1 MADKLWKQFERR
13 VAAMFGCKRNIL
25 SGSCGRDDKT
35 ASDTTHPQ
43 LFIEIKHF
51 ARKWAFMPIYD
62 KTAKLAKKEGKL
74 PMLVLGSKNV
84 RGAYV
89 VIHTNHLV
97 EFADIVLES
106 KEQISAEFDRD
117 QEGDSGSPAVPGAG

>member
-1 MADKLWKQFERR
+1 MSDKLWKQFERR
-13 VAAMFGCKRNIL
+13 VSAMFGCQRNIL

-35 ASDTTHPQ
+35 ASDTTHAE

-62 KTAKLAKKEGKL
+62 KAAKMAKKERKL
-74 PMLVLGSKNV
+74 PMLVLGSKGV
-84 RGAYV
+84 HGGYV

-97 EFADIVLES
+97 KFAEIVLKNQES
-106 KEQISAEFDRD
+106 VSAEFDRD
-117 QEGDSGSPAVPGAG
+117 KEGDS

>member
-13 VAAMFGCKRNIL
+13 VSAMFGCQRNIL

-35 ASDTTHPQ
+35 ASDTTHPT

-62 KTAKLAKKEGKL
+62 KTAKLAKKERKL
-74 PMLVLGSKNV
+74 PMLVLGSKGV
-84 RGAYV
+84 HGGYI
-89 VIHTNHLV
+89 VIHTSHLTQ
-97 EFADIVLES
+97 FAEIILANKGTID
-106 KEQISAEFDRD
+106 AEFDRD
-117 QEGDSGSPAVPGAG
+117 QEGDS